1 MHAGYRRASYN
12 CSTANFTIS
21 THCIDNILRA
31 RSLPNEPY
39 PQLRHDI
46 KMAALWGDNVQS
58 AVQRAYGEVSV
69 SLCSPCTMQ
78 EKTLVRHVNY
88 LPM

>member
-1 MHAGYRRASYN
+1 MVFENMGVVLDSVY
-12 CSTANFTIS
+12 
-21 THCIDNILRA
+21 
-31 RSLPNEPY
+31 EPY

-46 KMAALWGDNVQS
+46 KMAALWGDNVQ
-58 AVQRAYGEVSV
+58 RAYGEVNV

-78 EKTLVRHVNY
+78 EKTLVRHINC

>member
-1 MHAGYRRASYN
+1 MA
-12 CSTANFTIS
+12 CLVDEMVFFLVVV
-21 THCIDNILRA
+21 NILY
-31 RSLPNEPY
+31 NEPY

-46 KMAALWGDNVQS
+46 KMAALWGDNVQ
-58 AVQRAYGEVSV
+58 RAYGEVNV

-88 LPM
+88 LPT